1 VEQVAVP
8 GVIHCQQQTEDP
20 VTVPAATGYEVGKS
34 RRVVRTM
41 VDNGGKGHGGVEA
54 GEGREHENGEGE
66 ECCSEEGEEPFL
78 LNTH

>member
-1 VEQVAVP
+1 MEQVAVP
-8 GVIHCQQQTEDP
+8 GVVGRQQQPEDP

-41 VDNGGKGHGGVEA
+41 VDNRGKGHRGGEA
-54 GEGREHENGEGE
+54 REGREHENDEGE
-66 ECCSEEGEEPFL
+66 ECCSEEGEEPFF